1 MTPEQEEKNKKL
13 LRWLAAGALLMFGF
27 GFALVPIYNVLCK
40 QLGINGKIDLSVR
53 QAAIQEAELKED
65 FSRNIWVEFVT
76 TMNEQL
82 PWEFYPLHRRVQMH
96 PGGVIHTAYYAK
108 NTTDETMTIQA
119 IPSVTPGRA
128 ATYIKKLECFCY
140 EHQTLAPGESAEMP
154 LVFILEDKIP
164 EDINTLTLS
173 YTLFDLTKQS

>member
-13 LRWLAAGALLMFGF
+13 LRWLAAGALCMFGF
-27 GFALVPIYNVLCK
+27 GFALVPLYNVLCK
-40 QLGINGKIDLSVR
+40 QLGINGKVELNRRKAQI
-53 QAAIQEAELKED
+53 EAQGITED
-65 FSRNIWVEFVT
+65 FSRTIWVEFVT

-82 PWEFYPLHRRVQMH
+82 PWEFYPLHKRVQMH
-96 PGGVIHTAYYAK
+96 PGGVINTAYYAK
-108 NTTDETMTIQA
+108 NTTEETMTIQA

-140 EHQTLAPGESAEMP
+140 EHQTLGPGESAEMP

-164 EDINTLTLS
+164 DDVNTLTLS
-173 YTLFDLTKQS
+173 YTLFKVSKQS